1 MSPTESNVEAPEE
14 AQDYATG
21 WRPKAGDEVAGK
33 VIDITAT
40 DGGYGVYPI
49 VTLEVEGGGEV
60 AIHAFHTV
68 LRREL
73 ARRRPKIGDKL
84 DITYLGKRDGKPG
97 TQGYDAYRVKSDK
110 DVVGYDWDS
119 ELSPEERANAA
130 PVEPD
135 VPIANDDLPEPVSM
149 EPDTEGDV
157 PF

>member
-1 MSPTESNVEAPEE
+1 MTEATETQ
-14 AQDYATG
+14 QDYATG
-21 WRPKAGDEVAGK
+21 WRPKTGDRVAGK

-49 VTLEVEGGGEV
+49 VTLETEGGGEV
-60 AIHAFHTV
+60 AVHAFHTV

-84 DITYLGKRDGKPG
+84 EITYLGKRDAKSG

-119 ELSPEERANAA
+119 ELSPEERATAA

-135 VPIANDDLPEPVSM
+135 VPIDTTDLA
-149 EPDTEGDV
+149 EPDDEEDI